1 MKYMKL
7 QDVGLRLFFALK
19 PIIINLIKKLFK
31 IPAMKVIDSI

>member
-19 PIIINLIKKLFK
+19 PINLIKKLFK